1 MASAILNLDLSK
13 IALVAAIEGEAGKT
27 MLGENAKVLKTAV
40 DAGFV
45 ESFQDLLLVGRE
57 TRPLADAMAFTAR
70 PFIEGVTWNHKACLE
85 ILKLCNIPLK
95 NGSRW
100 RVPAELSQEEK
111 ILF

>member
-1 MASAILNLDLSK
+1 MGRRLAVDAGFVESFQDL
-13 IALVAAIEGEAGKT
+13 L
-27 MLGENAKVLKTAV
+27 LV

-100 RVPAELSQEEK
+100 RVPAELRKRFYFK
-111 ILF
+111 ITSRARSR